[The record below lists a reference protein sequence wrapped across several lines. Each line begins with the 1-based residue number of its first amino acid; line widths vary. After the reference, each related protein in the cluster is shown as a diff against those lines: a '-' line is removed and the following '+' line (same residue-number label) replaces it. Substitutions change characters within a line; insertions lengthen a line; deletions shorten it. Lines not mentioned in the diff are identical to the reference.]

1 VNLRHASAIVL
12 LLAAAPGLSS
22 CFTGER
28 PELMIDDTI
37 PPLSDQAAAAV
48 IDSLESGF
56 PTPFTVN
63 YTVTTRYGGLV
74 AQASVSHDPAFG
86 TSVSIAE
93 VRYLTQPD
101 GTTRTCSTITGDCV
115 PGIDET
121 RVSNRQLTSSIFTTS
136 TAERIR
142 QDLKVAVADST
153 PSSVD
158 LAGHPATCVA
168 IPVVDSNGSRR
179 EKGYCVFTDLHVVA
193 SLDTA
198 DLLIEPVSVIDSAD
212 AALFTAG

>member
-1 VNLRHASAIVL
+1 MIRRRTSLVALLPLCVVTLSA
-12 LLAAAPGLSS
+12 

-37 PPLSDQAAAAV
+37 PPLSDQAASAV
-48 IDSLESGF
+48 IDTLESGF
-56 PTPFTVN
+56 ASPFTVT

-74 AQASVSHDPAFG
+74 AQAAVSHDPELG
-86 TSVSIAE
+86 TSVNIAE

-142 QDLKVAVADST
+142 QDLKVAVADSAST
-153 PSSVD
+153 SVD
-158 LAGHPATCVA
+158 RAGRQATCVA
-168 IPVVDSNGSRR
+168 IP
-179 EKGYCVFTDLHVVA
+179 DLNVVA

-198 DLLIEPVSVIDSAD
+198 DLLIEPVSVADSAD
-212 AALFTAG
+212 AALFIAD